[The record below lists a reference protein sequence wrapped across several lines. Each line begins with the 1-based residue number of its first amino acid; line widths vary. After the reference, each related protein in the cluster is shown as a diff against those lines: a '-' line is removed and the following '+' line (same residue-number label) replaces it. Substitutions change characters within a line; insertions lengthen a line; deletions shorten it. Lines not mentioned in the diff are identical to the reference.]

1 MPSKKGRFR
10 ERGQAARRDLESSPT
25 PHSSQTTSI
34 SDLPLCRRPQG
45 APTPA
50 SSSPQVRDRCRLG
63 AVPRAPVASASASS
77 TRRGARATAS
87 SRAGDARPAFW
98 HPIARTPAS
107 RALPR
112 RRASFWR
119 HPCEMRRR
127 VAATRGSARSPRAR
141 SLPARQ
147 AALLSRRRGDE
158 SGRRR
163 RSRRVAGGAP
173 LGGAPSRR
181 RADVTGAAAAH
192 DGAQWPP
199 PPSPARPVDQGSGLS
214 AVPSL
219 NRHTRGH
226 ARATLTAACAG
237 SGGQSKMCLGQSDGP
252 KYLRK
257 HILLSSRTH
266 GPRIAA
272 PPRPCWQSLIARAR
286 SHHPRSH

>member
-1 MPSKKGRFR
+1 MVREKTQRWR

-25 PHSSQTTSI
+25 PHSSQLTSI

-50 SSSPQVRDRCRLG
+50 SSSPQVRDRCQLG

-127 VAATRGSARSPRAR
+127 VAAATRGSARSPRAR
-141 SLPARQ
+141 SRPARLS
-147 AALLSRRRGDE
+147 ALLARRRGDA

-192 DGAQWPP
+192 DAQWPP

-219 NRHTRGH
+219 NRHT
-226 ARATLTAACAG
+226 
-237 SGGQSKMCLGQSDGP
+237 
-252 KYLRK
+252 
-257 HILLSSRTH
+257 
-266 GPRIAA
+266 
-272 PPRPCWQSLIARAR
+272 
-286 SHHPRSH
+286 

>member
-1 MPSKKGRFR
+1 M
-10 ERGQAARRDLESSPT
+10 
-25 PHSSQTTSI
+25 
-34 SDLPLCRRPQG
+34 
-45 APTPA
+45 
-50 SSSPQVRDRCRLG
+50 
-63 AVPRAPVASASASS
+63 PRAPVASASASS

-127 VAATRGSARSPRAR
+127 VAAATRGSARSPRAR

-181 RADVTGAAAAH
+181 RADVTGAACGARRCPMAA
-192 DGAQWPP
+192 
-199 PPSPARPVDQGSGLS
+199 PAVPGSACGSGQRSLS
-214 AVPSL
+214 CAVSEQTHL
-219 NRHTRGH
+219 RTR
-226 ARATLTAACAG
+226 ARDAHSCVCRQR
-237 SGGQSKMCLGQSDGP
+237 GQSNVSW
-252 KYLRK
+252 
-257 HILLSSRTH
+257 SV
-266 GPRIAA
+266 
-272 PPRPCWQSLIARAR
+272 
-286 SHHPRSH
+286 